1 MMIET
6 PAVKKQK
13 EKIMT
18 PQRKQLILNLVD
30 EYWRVHQYG
39 PSFDDIAK
47 GSGYAESAAGTAHTL
62 VQELITEG
70 WLIGTPKVARSIRL
84 APQPPA
90 PVYCEISDPDL
101 KRIAKQQRNLRI
113 LRRL

>member
-1 MMIET
+1 MIIGT
-6 PAVKKQK
+6 PMIRKPK

-18 PQRKQLILNLVD
+18 PQRKQLILNLVH
-30 EYWRVHQYG
+30 EYWRVHGYG
-39 PSFDDIAK
+39 PSYDDIAK

-62 VQELITEG
+62 AQELVTEG
-70 WLIGTPKVARSIRL
+70 WLKNTPSVARSTR
-84 APQPPA
+84 AVHPPET
-90 PVYCEISDPDL
+90 VYCKITDPDL